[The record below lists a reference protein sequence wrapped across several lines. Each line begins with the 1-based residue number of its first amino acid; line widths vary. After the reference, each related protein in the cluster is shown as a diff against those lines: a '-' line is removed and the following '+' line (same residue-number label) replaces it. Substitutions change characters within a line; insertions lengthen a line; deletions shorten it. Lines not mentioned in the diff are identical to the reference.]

1 MAEFLL
7 QQRESRLDVVEE
19 EDTTRNPFF
28 YVSVLGSVGDP

>member
-7 QQRESRLDVVEE
+7 QQRESQLDVVEE

-28 YVSVLGSVGDP
+28 LIQF